1 MTATTTTTIL
11 TRDERRAFEA
21 AWRAKHAAGTAD
33 AADFIL
39 QALLRERDPMKGF
52 TPISRPTKLAN
63 GCTAWQGYRHALAL
77 LRHQL
82 GARLH
87 AIMPALMG
95 PGLGP
100 TRYEDI
106 LKTLAERID
115 TLPKEA

>member
-11 TRDERRAFEA
+11 TLDERRAFEA

-33 AADFIL
+33 ASDLIL

-63 GCTAWQGYRHALAL
+63 GCTAWQGYQHARAL

-87 AIMPALMG
+87 ALMPELMG
-95 PGLGP
+95 QGMGP
-100 TRYEDI
+100 TRYEDL
-106 LKTLAERID
+106 LKALAERIAAQP
-115 TLPKEA
+115 TEA